1 MNSLLPILKLV
12 VSILATAAGGLI
24 ALSQAGTVLP
34 GWLLAVCT
42 GIVSIAAGLGIAS
55 SGINPPAPA
64 APAPALD
71 KQAAIEVLRGPG
83 PQA

>member
-55 SGINPPAPA
+55 SGINPPAP
-64 APAPALD
+64 PAPVLD